1 MNIVSL
7 ILLLIIIGG
16 ICGIVYIIVYNNLQA
31 YTLKI
36 NEAEG
41 LIDELLR
48 KKYDDILMMKDI
60 IIEETDVPEK
70 SFDEVVKLKKQNL
83 SSFDLERKLSV
94 YNNLI
99 VKINSDYDMYYNG
112 GEYATI
118 DYLNI
123 NGLYIVCQNA
133 IRSLTID
140 GASSTIFEGAG
151 VLIPIATL
159 QKFETL
165 IVITDMNNNVTH
177 YSILNLD
184 YALKPVTYDSWHDK
198 LIAISKFNNW
208 YSFAFYTCFFLQE
221 SLTRTDGIPVD
232 VKNQIQYMSLLN
244 EDFYN
249 TKGV

>member
-48 KKYDDILMMKDI
+48 KKYDDILMIKDI

-83 SSFDLERKLSV
+83 SSFDLERKLTE

-99 VKINSDYDMYYNG
+99 IKINDDYDNLLGNIRFNNYFNELNEINQKLEAAKSFYNK
-112 GEYATI
+112 YT
-118 DYLNI
+118 
-123 NGLYIVCQNA
+123 
-133 IRSLTID
+133 
-140 GASSTIFEGAG
+140 
-151 VLIPIATL
+151 
-159 QKFETL
+159 
-165 IVITDMNNNVTH
+165 
-177 YSILNLD
+177 SILNKYTKKFPSNVIAYSHNIKTRAFFD
-184 YALKPVTYDSWHDK
+184 GKDMFDKDLKDFK
-198 LIAISKFNNW
+198 L
-208 YSFAFYTCFFLQE
+208 
-221 SLTRTDGIPVD
+221 
-232 VKNQIQYMSLLN
+232 
-244 EDFYN
+244 
-249 TKGV
+249 

>member
-83 SSFDLERKLSV
+83 SSFDLERKLTE

-99 VKINSDYDMYYNG
+99 IKINDDYDNLLGNIRFNNYFNELNEINQKLEAAKSFYNK
-112 GEYATI
+112 YT
-118 DYLNI
+118 
-123 NGLYIVCQNA
+123 
-133 IRSLTID
+133 
-140 GASSTIFEGAG
+140 
-151 VLIPIATL
+151 
-159 QKFETL
+159 
-165 IVITDMNNNVTH
+165 
-177 YSILNLD
+177 SILNKYTKKFPSNVIAYSHNIKTRAFLD
-184 YALKPVTYDSWHDK
+184 GKEMCDEDLKDFK
-198 LIAISKFNNW
+198 L
-208 YSFAFYTCFFLQE
+208 
-221 SLTRTDGIPVD
+221 
-232 VKNQIQYMSLLN
+232 
-244 EDFYN
+244 
-249 TKGV
+249 

>member
-83 SSFDLERKLSV
+83 SSFDLERKLSE

-99 VKINSDYDMYYNG
+99 IKINDDYDNLLGNIRFNNYFNELNEINQKLEAAKSFYNK
-112 GEYATI
+112 YT
-118 DYLNI
+118 
-123 NGLYIVCQNA
+123 
-133 IRSLTID
+133 
-140 GASSTIFEGAG
+140 
-151 VLIPIATL
+151 
-159 QKFETL
+159 
-165 IVITDMNNNVTH
+165 
-177 YSILNLD
+177 SILNKYTKKFPSNVIAYSHNIKTRAFFD
-184 YALKPVTYDSWHDK
+184 GKDMFDEDLKDFK
-198 LIAISKFNNW
+198 L
-208 YSFAFYTCFFLQE
+208 
-221 SLTRTDGIPVD
+221 
-232 VKNQIQYMSLLN
+232 
-244 EDFYN
+244 
-249 TKGV
+249 

>member
-83 SSFDLERKLSV
+83 SSFDLERKLTE

-99 VKINSDYDMYYNG
+99 IKINDDYDNLLG
-112 GEYATI
+112 
-118 DYLNI
+118 NI
-123 NGLYIVCQNA
+123 
-133 IRSLTID
+133 R
-140 GASSTIFEGAG
+140 
-151 VLIPIATL
+151 
-159 QKFETL
+159 
-165 IVITDMNNNVTH
+165 
-177 YSILNLD
+177 
-184 YALKPVTYDSWHDK
+184 
-198 LIAISKFNNW
+198 FNN
-208 YSFAFYTCFFLQE
+208 YFNE
-221 SLTRTDGIPVD
+221 
-232 VKNQIQYMSLLN
+232 LN
-244 EDFYN
+244 EINQKLEAAKSFYN
-249 TKGV
+249 KYVTKIK

>member
-83 SSFDLERKLSV
+83 SSFDLERKLTE

-99 VKINSDYDMYYNG
+99 IKINADYDNLLGNIRFNNYFNELNEINQKLEAAKSFYNK
-112 GEYATI
+112 YT
-118 DYLNI
+118 
-123 NGLYIVCQNA
+123 
-133 IRSLTID
+133 
-140 GASSTIFEGAG
+140 
-151 VLIPIATL
+151 
-159 QKFETL
+159 
-165 IVITDMNNNVTH
+165 
-177 YSILNLD
+177 SILNKYTKKFPSNVIAYSHNIKTRAFFD
-184 YALKPVTYDSWHDK
+184 GKDMFDEALKDFK
-198 LIAISKFNNW
+198 L
-208 YSFAFYTCFFLQE
+208 
-221 SLTRTDGIPVD
+221 
-232 VKNQIQYMSLLN
+232 
-244 EDFYN
+244 
-249 TKGV
+249 

>member
-83 SSFDLERKLSV
+83 SSFDLERKLTE

-99 VKINSDYDMYYNG
+99 IKINDDYDNLLG
-112 GEYATI
+112 
-118 DYLNI
+118 NI
-123 NGLYIVCQNA
+123 
-133 IRSLTID
+133 R
-140 GASSTIFEGAG
+140 
-151 VLIPIATL
+151 
-159 QKFETL
+159 
-165 IVITDMNNNVTH
+165 
-177 YSILNLD
+177 
-184 YALKPVTYDSWHDK
+184 
-198 LIAISKFNNW
+198 FNN
-208 YSFAFYTCFFLQE
+208 YFNDERY
-221 SLTRTDGIPVD
+221 
-232 VKNQIQYMSLLN
+232 Y
-244 EDFYN
+244 Y
-249 TKGV
+249 

>member
-83 SSFDLERKLSV
+83 SSFDLERKLTE

-99 VKINSDYDMYYNG
+99 IKI
-112 GEYATI
+112 T
-118 DYLNI
+118 
-123 NGLYIVCQNA
+123 
-133 IRSLTID
+133 
-140 GASSTIFEGAG
+140 
-151 VLIPIATL
+151 
-159 QKFETL
+159 
-165 IVITDMNNNVTH
+165 
-177 YSILNLD
+177 
-184 YALKPVTYDSWHDK
+184 
-198 LIAISKFNNW
+198 
-208 YSFAFYTCFFLQE
+208 
-221 SLTRTDGIPVD
+221 
-232 VKNQIQYMSLLN
+232 
-244 EDFYN
+244 
-249 TKGV
+249 

>member
-48 KKYDDILMMKDI
+48 KKYDDILMIKDI

-83 SSFDLERKLSV
+83 SSFDLERKLTE

-99 VKINSDYDMYYNG
+99 IKINADYDNLLGNIRFNNYFNELNEINQKLEAAKSFYNK
-112 GEYATI
+112 YT
-118 DYLNI
+118 
-123 NGLYIVCQNA
+123 
-133 IRSLTID
+133 
-140 GASSTIFEGAG
+140 
-151 VLIPIATL
+151 
-159 QKFETL
+159 
-165 IVITDMNNNVTH
+165 
-177 YSILNLD
+177 SILNKYTKKFPSNVIAYSHNIKTRAFFD
-184 YALKPVTYDSWHDK
+184 GKDMFDKDLKDFK
-198 LIAISKFNNW
+198 L
-208 YSFAFYTCFFLQE
+208 
-221 SLTRTDGIPVD
+221 
-232 VKNQIQYMSLLN
+232 
-244 EDFYN
+244 
-249 TKGV
+249 